1 MDVKHILL
9 VALLV
14 SATSAGP
21 LGQRNSKCSTVCDD
35 TQKFFY
41 EIGKEY
47 EYKYEAETRIAITD
61 TLSDEATV
69 RMSSFMTPI
78 KVISLVLRF
87 QGDLC
92 DLRCR
97 TGRWNTYVDQMNEAT
112 WVINFKKGILSNI
125 QNSMTDLEENE
136 VLTETDVSG
145 ICETSYSTEFKDS
158 EIIITKTKKPSEC
171 EHKPK
176 AHQSFS
182 TFGYSFDSLVQG
194 LPLLKSS
201 QTCTQHISDEI
212 IKKVYCEESHVFS
225 PFEKN
230 SQGFSSKF
238 KGYFTTKKNLL
249 FDHSDEDK
257 EKLSLDKTE
266 EILSKLNILTQNGIK
281 KEVPALFSE
290 LVTSLRGLS
299 QLQIQSIYQRCE
311 KQLKTFIVDAL
322 PLVGTAESM
331 GAIVDLILKG
341 EITEKEK
348 NIWFTSLGLVSN
360 PALEMFSAVEP
371 LLESSERTNA
381 LLGISSMI
389 HNFCEKHEFCENER
403 IIEKILRNFESRL
416 GVACRSTT
424 EEEKLE
430 ILYSLKAIG
439 NVGRFINA
447 EPSLKRCYLEE
458 NPMEVRVA
466 AIDTWRR
473 APCSYD
479 RDHLLSAYTD
489 QELDNEIRI
498 SAYLGLMKCPTQ
510 EIIDTVK
517 DRLTSE
523 GVNQVASF
531 VWTHLTNLQESAAF
545 EKQWIRELIGDDLL
559 QKKFSSGSTKMSK
572 NFESSFYLKE
582 QKFGASVD
590 SNEAELKAL
599 KLTLRNF
606 SDQTVT
612 IQKKLFAAIIKNLRK
627 DNNQE
632 GSELFTK
639 DTDEPRG
646 SYYLKLFGNEI
657 FYRHFEGIESLLPEK
672 SFTSIFD
679 LIINLLS
686 KGSVDFTKSYN
697 LVNAE
702 FTYPTITGFPLRLKV
717 DGKATI
723 DMKLDGTFNF
733 EGFNSINI
741 DGKLR
746 PSAAIMFDSSMT
758 VDAFV
763 SKSGMKMLSTAHSST
778 IIDGKA
784 LVKEGKLI
792 DFTINVPDEKTEIF
806 EMSNEFYK
814 IENDVETKENTPGE
828 LYKNCSPLISSGV
841 GLEICYEK
849 FLPNDEEQILY
860 SL

>member
-1 MDVKHILL
+1 M
-9 VALLV
+9 
-14 SATSAGP
+14 
-21 LGQRNSKCSTVCDD
+21 
-35 TQKFFY
+35 
-41 EIGKEY
+41 
-47 EYKYEAETRIAITD
+47 
-61 TLSDEATV
+61 
-69 RMSSFMTPI
+69 
-78 KVISLVLRF
+78 
-87 QGDLC
+87 
-92 DLRCR
+92 
-97 TGRWNTYVDQMNEAT
+97 
-112 WVINFKKGILSNI
+112 
-125 QNSMTDLEENE
+125 
-136 VLTETDVSG
+136 
-145 ICETSYSTEFKDS
+145 
-158 EIIITKTKKPSEC
+158 
-171 EHKPK
+171 
-176 AHQSFS
+176 
-182 TFGYSFDSLVQG
+182 
-194 LPLLKSS
+194 
-201 QTCTQHISDEI
+201 
-212 IKKVYCEESHVFS
+212 
-225 PFEKN
+225 
-230 SQGFSSKF
+230 
-238 KGYFTTKKNLL
+238 
-249 FDHSDEDK
+249 
-257 EKLSLDKTE
+257 
-266 EILSKLNILTQNGIK
+266 
-281 KEVPALFSE
+281 
-290 LVTSLRGLS
+290 
-299 QLQIQSIYQRCE
+299 IY
-311 KQLKTFIVDAL
+311 
-322 PLVGTAESM
+322 
-331 GAIVDLILKG
+331 
-341 EITEKEK
+341 
-348 NIWFTSLGLVSN
+348 NY
-360 PALEMFSAVEP
+360 
-371 LLESSERTNA
+371 
-381 LLGISSMI
+381 
-389 HNFCEKHEFCENER
+389 CEKHEFCENER

-430 ILYSLKAIG
+430 IIYSLKAIG
-439 NVGRFINA
+439 NVGRFINS
-447 EPSLKRCYLEE
+447 ESSLKRCYLEE

-479 RDHLLSAYTD
+479 RDHLLSAYTN

-498 SAYLGLMKCPTQ
+498 SAYLGLMKCPTK

-531 VWTHLTNLQESAAF
+531 VWSHLTNLQESAAF

-572 NFESSFYLKE
+572 YFESSFYLKE
-582 QKFGASVD
+582 QKFGASID
-590 SNEAELKAL
+590 SNVI
-599 KLTLRNF
+599 F
-606 SDQTVT
+606 SDKSFLPRSSMVNLTVE
-612 IQKKLFAAIIKNLRK
+612 LFGQSVNLFELGGRIEGFEAYIEKFFGPNGYYPEETLAAIIKNLRK
-627 DNNQE
+627 DGNQQ
-632 GSELFTK
+632 GNELFTK

-657 FYRHFEGIESLLPEK
+657 LYRHFEGIESLLPEK

-702 FTYPTITGFPLRLKV
+702 FTYPTIIGFPLRLKV

-758 VDAFV
+758 IDAFV

-806 EMSNEFYK
+806 DMSNEFYK

-828 LYKNCSPLISSGV
+828 LYKNCYPLINSRV

-849 FLPNDEEQILY
+849 FLPNDESRFYTLFKTFKKTLFLKKTDTHSAYIIRYTHTPEQTTLLFDMPDSKENKKY
-860 SL
+860 SISLSHIDNKYELDVQSRDEKYNGKFSYVYGKDAKGFDLELNINDIKLWKSKFYFEREVTDTHKQATIEVNVENIKELIYINGKSYYDVASKSINGKLNIKGTFIPKINLNCKYFLK